1 MDGREEPC
9 VVWVGSCG
17 LQIPVVEDG
26 SGVRGVEGVDIR
38 VGEDFF
44 SLQLYLSDV
53 VGIEVLEGRGLPHS
67 IVYSC
72 AGGVDPCG

>member
-44 SLQLYLSDV
+44 SLHLYLSDV
-53 VGIEVLEGRGLPHS
+53 VGI
-67 IVYSC
+67 
-72 AGGVDPCG
+72 